1 MIPVMKLIAT
11 TGPRNGMPLFI
22 ATQRLSEVD
31 KFISTQ
37 MGQNIFA
44 FRVEDVDLERLRS
57 IMGSDIAYS
66 ARLLPRGYC
75 IYKGHALKIQRPVI
89 CVVDKEAD
97 VASVGKDL
105 LTRWGSYP

>member
-1 MIPVMKLIAT
+1 
-11 TGPRNGMPLFI
+11 
-22 ATQRLSEVD
+22 VD

-57 IMGSDIAYS
+57 IVGSDIAYA
-66 ARLLPRGYC
+66 ARLLPRGHC
-75 IYKGHALKIQRPVI
+75 IYKGHALKINRPVI
-89 CVVDKEAD
+89 TVVEKIAD

-105 LTRWGSYP
+105 MTRWGASS